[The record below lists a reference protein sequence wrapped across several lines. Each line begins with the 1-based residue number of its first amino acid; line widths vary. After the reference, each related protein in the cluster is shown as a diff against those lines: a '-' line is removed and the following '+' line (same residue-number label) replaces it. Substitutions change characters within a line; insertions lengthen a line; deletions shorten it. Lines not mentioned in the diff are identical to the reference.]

1 MYPVGTREREGET
14 RNGGDDHCSL
24 QFIVS
29 LFIAILD
36 LTACNIMDVSQQI
49 LITAAAKNCS
59 GRQDGECGR
68 TLALELDLDLS
79 PTSVITSC
87 LALGN

>member
-36 LTACNIMDVSQQI
+36 LTACNIMDVSQQMNFNYSSSQK
-49 LITAAAKNCS
+49 LFRKARWGMRKNP
-59 GRQDGECGR
+59 G
-68 TLALELDLDLS
+68 
-79 PTSVITSC
+79 
-87 LALGN
+87 LGVRSRFVSQFCHH